1 MRSLYLIIS
10 LLIIS
15 APVYAS
21 QPTASVPE
29 PGALGLLVAGL
40 VGVAIARKR
49 HRDKKDD
56 D

>member
-1 MRSLYLIIS
+1 MRSLYLTIS

-21 QPTASVPE
+21 QPVSVPE
-29 PGALGLLVAGL
+29 PGVFGLMVAGL
-40 VGVAIARKR
+40 IGVAIARKR